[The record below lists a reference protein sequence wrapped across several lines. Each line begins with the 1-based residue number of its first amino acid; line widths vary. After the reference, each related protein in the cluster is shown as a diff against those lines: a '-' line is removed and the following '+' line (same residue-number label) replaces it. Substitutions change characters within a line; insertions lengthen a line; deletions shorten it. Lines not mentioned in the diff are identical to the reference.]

1 VTAGAAPRAARDH
14 IGASAA
20 LLTDGGAL
28 VLLGALALLGF
39 RTTYE
44 GWIYMLVGLL
54 GIVLGV
60 LLGQLAHM
68 LRQPVINLAVFTV
81 AAFFLLG
88 GAVALHAQG
97 LSASLPLPA
106 TLATLA
112 HQGIHGWKELLT
124 TLPPVV
130 SDGPLLVLPYL
141 LGLVTGA
148 GGMALATRLRSAI
161 LPVLAPLLLLAM
173 VILLGSQRPTDL
185 LVQGGLFAAVALGW
199 VALRAAR
206 LRPPVQSGT
215 GRATRAA
222 SGLVL
227 VTLAAGLGVLAGP
240 SMPGA
245 DSHNRLV
252 LRNYVTPPFEIGQYA
267 SPLASFRRYTKPQT
281 GRRLYDTPLYTVKAE
296 GLPAGALIRLA
307 TLDRYDGMVWGASN
321 RPGLPGEPPDTF
333 QRVGTTI
340 DNDAPGTPVRVTIT
354 VREGSEP
361 VWLPTIGALRSIEF
375 HGVNGDRHAESFRYN
390 VVTGTGVAPDGLAPG
405 DSYSLDAS
413 VADMTLRP
421 KDTASG
427 LGQVAV
433 ADGPCPNVVQGWLK
447 DSSVEPPLAQV
458 RAVAARLRSG
468 AYSDGGRGQERY
480 LPGHSVGRLHGFA
493 CAGQQMVGN
502 DEQYAAMMALAA
514 NQLEVPARVVLG
526 TTVGADGTVRGRDIH
541 AWVELRTGDGSW
553 RVLPTKEFL
562 GREEP
567 DNQPPSQPEPIT
579 GKVLPP
585 PAPVHPPASA
595 GDVSSDELNRK
606 SRSKTSDTPF
616 HLPYLVW
623 LAIRFV
629 GGPLLVLA
637 LVIGVITTLKAR
649 RRRRRRTRGSP
660 ATRLAGGWGELL
672 DHSRELGQRVPTG
685 RTRREQASL
694 LDVEGMHLLAAE
706 ADAGIFGPGDLP
718 EPRVHRFWEEID
730 AMRGRMSRAAGWKRR
745 WLAVVNVSTLVRRPV
760 RSGRAVPGEA

>member
-1 VTAGAAPRAARDH
+1 MT
-14 IGASAA
+14 ASAVPPA
-20 LLTDGGAL
+20 AHGRTGSSAAWRIDGGAL
-28 VLLGALALLGF
+28 VLLGALALLGL
-39 RTTYE
+39 RTSYE
-44 GWIYMLVGLL
+44 GWTYLLVGLL
-54 GIVLGV
+54 GLVLGV
-60 LLGQLAHM
+60 LLGQLAHL
-68 LRQPVINLAVFTV
+68 LRQPVITLAVLTV

-88 GAVALHAQG
+88 GAVALHPRG

-112 HQGIHGWKELLT
+112 HQGIYGWKELLT
-124 TLPPVV
+124 TLPPVAG
-130 SDGPLLVLPYL
+130 DGPLLVLPYL
-141 LGLVTGA
+141 LGLVAGA
-148 GGMALATRLRSAI
+148 GGMALATRLRSPM
-161 LPVLAPLLLLAM
+161 LPVLAPVLLLAA
-173 VILLGSQRPTDL
+173 VILLGVQHPTDL
-185 LVQGGLFAAVALGW
+185 LVQGGLVAAVALGW

-206 LRPPVQSGT
+206 LRPPLQSGT
-215 GRATRAA
+215 GGTARAA
-222 SGLVL
+222 SGLLL

-245 DSHNRLV
+245 ASHDRLV
-252 LRNYVTPPFEIGQYA
+252 LRNYVTPPFDIGQYA

-296 GLPAGALIRLA
+296 GLPAGALLRLA
-307 TLDRYDGMVWGASN
+307 TLDRYDGTVWGASN
-321 RPGLPGEPPDTF
+321 RPGLPGEPVAAF
-333 QRVGTTI
+333 QRVGTRI
-340 DNDAPGTPVRVTIT
+340 DNHAPGTPVHVTIT
-354 VREGSEP
+354 VRDGGER
-361 VWLPTIGALRSIEF
+361 VWLPTIGTLRSIEF

-405 DSYSLDAS
+405 DSYSFDAS
-413 VADMTLRP
+413 VADLTLRP
-421 KDTASG
+421 RDTASG

-433 ADGPCPNVVQGWLK
+433 ADSPCPNVVQGWLE
-447 DSSVEPPLAQV
+447 DAALEPALAQV
-458 RAVAARLRSG
+458 RAVAARLRHG

-493 CAGQQMVGN
+493 CAGKQMVGN

-526 TTVGADGTVRGRDIH
+526 AAVGADGTVRGRDIH

-562 GREEP
+562 GREDP

-606 SRSKTSDTPF
+606 SRSKTSDSPF

-629 GGPLLVLA
+629 VGPLLALA
-637 LVIGVITTLKAR
+637 LVVGTITALKGR

-672 DHSRELGQRVPTG
+672 DHARELGRPLPAG
-685 RTRREQASL
+685 RTRREQAAV
-694 LDVEGMHLLAAE
+694 LDVDGVHQLAAE
-706 ADAGIFGPGDLP
+706 ADAGIFGPGDHP

-730 AMRGRMSRAAGWKRR
+730 AMRGRMSRAAGWRRR
-745 WLAVVNVSTLVRRPV
+745 WLAAVNVSTLVRRPV
-760 RSGRAVPGEA
+760 RSGGGAR